1 MIIGRIIL
9 TTSILSLVL
18 FTAPAGSNAQVFS
31 NYSPNEAFFHY
42 EVKVIDEFI
51 ERFNDDHSSYLRKAY
66 AKANKPYHITRTKL
80 LVSLFNLENTSFTD
94 KDTTLMGFFRQVT
107 DTLHPVYIS
116 FTDSDWY
123 AEARSIFLYNGKLV
137 EMPLVLH
144 VKSQGNE
151 WSKWMITGIGN
162 MVASKY
168 PMPSISVN
176 KLNGKPA
183 QYIST
188 SAYATNFVELH
199 YIFSTNMAPEY
210 YFEPQLLATEKGK
223 QFIGMIK
230 NGQLE
235 FQYIKSI
242 TFHFYQV
249 RNWIF
254 TVDEFNRKTLNNGWL
269 ISSMQKTTRAE
280 KDAARRKLLN
290 R

>member
-1 MIIGRIIL
+1 MTTGRYRI
-9 TTSILSLVL
+9 TTAMLLLHL
-18 FTAPAGSNAQVFS
+18 FAASPGSSAQVFS

-66 AKANKPYHITRTKL
+66 TKAKKPYNITRTKL

-94 KDTTLMGFFRQVT
+94 KDTTLMGFFRQVV
-107 DTLHPVYIS
+107 DTMHPVYIA

-137 EMPLVLH
+137 EIPLALH
-144 VKSQGNE
+144 VKSEGNE

-162 MVASKY
+162 RAPSKE
-168 PMPSISVN
+168 PMPSVSAN

-199 YIFSTNMAPEY
+199 YIFSANMAPEY
-210 YFEPQLLATEKGK
+210 YFEPQLLANEKGK
-223 QFIGMIK
+223 QFVEMIK
-230 NGQLE
+230 SGQLK
-235 FQYIKSI
+235 FQYVKNI

-249 RNWIF
+249 SGWIF
-254 TVDEFNRKTLNNGWL
+254 TVDQFNRKTLNNGWL

-280 KDAARRKLLN
+280 KDAARKKLLN